1 MPAMETEVKFHVADR
16 EAMRRKLLSIGAD
29 SLGRCH
35 EHNLRFEDRDR
46 GLGRRGMLLRL
57 RRDRKATLTFKSIPA
72 GADPNF
78 KQMHEIEVEVNDF
91 ESMQRLLAALGFLP
105 VQRYEKWRES
115 FRYGE
120 ALFCLDTLPYGDFLE
135 IEGRP
140 EEIPGLAARLGLDWQ
155 RRIVGNYLEIFD
167 LIRARHRL
175 DAADLTFRGLAGVA
189 LDLAAL
195 LPLIESGG
203 AQPSSE
209 TIFTANSFS
218 NNTPPSRSKT

>member
-1 MPAMETEVKFHVADR
+1 MPSIETEVKFHVADR
-16 EAMRRKLLSIGAD
+16 EAMRRRLLSIGAD

-57 RRDRKATLTFKSIPA
+57 RRDRKATLTFKSILP
-72 GADPNF
+72 GADPDF
-78 KQMHEIEVEVNDF
+78 KQMHEIEVAVDDF
-91 ESMQRLLAALGFLP
+91 ESMRGILAALGFQP
-105 VQRYEKWRES
+105 VQCYEKWRES

-120 ALFCLDTLPYGDFLE
+120 ALFCLDTLPYGEFLE

-155 RRIVGNYLEIFD
+155 RRILGNYLEIFE
-167 LIRARHRL
+167 LLRTRHRL
-175 DAADLTFRGLAGVA
+175 DAADLTFRGLEGVA
-189 LDLAAL
+189 LDLPSL

-209 TIFTANSFS
+209 AILTANSFS
-218 NNTPPSRSKT
+218 QRTLPSRSKT